1 MTAMDSK
8 RRVAFLEEP
17 RLGVL
22 TYLREDGGPI
32 AVPLWFEWDG
42 GRARFFSSVDS
53 PKMKRFERDGRISLL
68 VPNRPD
74 EVEAWVA
81 IDGTVSVHEDGAL
94 ALAERLAARYWGDD
108 DPAHQE
114 TLELW
119 RKAEAA
125 LRRVEIEPTRIRS
138 WVD

>member
-8 RRVAFLEEP
+8 RRETFLKET

-22 TYLREDGGPI
+22 THLREDGGPI
-32 AVPLWFEWDG
+32 AVPIWFEWDG
-42 GRARFFSSVDS
+42 ERACFFSSLVS
-53 PKMKRFERDGRISLL
+53 PKMKRLERDGRVSLL

-74 EVEAWVA
+74 EAEAWVA

-94 ALAERLAARYWGDD
+94 DLAERLAARYWADD
-108 DPAHQE
+108 DPAHRE

-119 RKAEAA
+119 RKAEAE
-125 LRRVEIEPTRIRS
+125 LRRIEIEPTRIRS